1 MAVAM
6 DWARLRTDNQ
16 TETQTGSR
24 IEMLCNGKLL
34 LFSLIYRG
42 RLFAMDL

>member
-16 TETQTGSR
+16 IDTQTGSR
-24 IEMLCNGKLL
+24 RDMLCNGKLL
-34 LFSLIYRG
+34 ILITN
-42 RLFAMDL
+42 L